1 MYKQKFLKK
10 IMIYQLELTNY
21 NSIQVNILNY

>member
-1 MYKQKFLKK
+1 MYKQKFSKK